1 MKEAPLFRGKRVDN
15 GELVEGDFSHLDND
29 FMIGVIESVLFEA
42 ETSCHQ
48 NEFVWHE
55 VDPSTVEQI
64 AGDMVDEVK
73 LLREQIADNPFCAQ
87 CPYFESKDCQVHAD
101 ETCHWTR
108 DMHEHTSK
116 THEDAPQSTNDHQ
129 DG

>member
-1 MKEAPLFRGKRVDN
+1 MKTAPLFRGKRVDN
-15 GELVEGDFSHLDND
+15 GEMVTGSLHVENS
-29 FMIGVIESVLFEA
+29 IAYVIPKGLAFIFGG
-42 ETSCHQ
+42 SCRDLIPV
-48 NEFVWHE
+48 NP
-55 VDPSTVEQI
+55 DTVEQI
-64 AGDMVDEVK
+64 AGDMVDEVNA
-73 LLREQIADNPFCAQ
+73 LREQITDNPFCSQ
-87 CPYFESKDCQVHAD
+87 CPYFESKDCQVRAD